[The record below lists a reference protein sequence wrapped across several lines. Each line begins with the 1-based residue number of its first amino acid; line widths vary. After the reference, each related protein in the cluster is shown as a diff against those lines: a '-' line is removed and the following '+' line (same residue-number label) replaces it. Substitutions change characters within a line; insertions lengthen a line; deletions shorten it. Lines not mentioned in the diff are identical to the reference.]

1 MRPVRPTRLV
11 RLTVRRETALPAE
24 AVPQARDDAS
34 RLDEKVLA
42 AGTTLRFVLLLLLLV
57 TAGVTMIPSAVWQLL
72 ASSETA
78 DKEAACSLAA
88 GIDPSWSLDKHMLQ
102 YAENE
107 SVLDACIDR
116 YTQDFSGVS
125 LGVGA
130 LAIATVVAV
139 YWLLPVWKTRG
150 SKVVPLDAMDVHG
163 TLRPLLDELVA
174 LAGLTGPPRFV
185 VAPAA
190 VTASAVVFGRWR
202 RPTICLDGGL
212 IATSDT
218 QRDRFRAVLLHE
230 LAHVRNGDVG
240 VTYFTVALWRVF
252 LVLILPLWVAMS
264 LGALF
269 LTGTPEGRGV
279 YAPFN
284 THTLVFGCLI
294 VVAVYLT
301 RAGILRNRE
310 TYADL
315 MAARWG
321 ASQEPWE
328 IPAQRRSGVFST
340 ALARFVELW
349 HTHPSWALRRM
360 SLTDPKVLFGLES
373 LPLFLTGFATDMLV
387 WNLRFLPYSLLPVK
401 VLLVAGLIG
410 GIGGVALWRAVVYAL
425 LTGRPAPSGWPVGLW
440 LGSGIALGELIGP
453 EAGANSWLPTHP
465 EALLILVAALVLV
478 MTWTAHNAE
487 WWIRSWRGRSLGPA
501 MVMGVAAPS
510 LALATVLHMWE
521 AWAEDLTQ
529 GWPFSA
535 AGVLSTYGM
544 PGVPPA
550 DIGPLLEVIAV
561 VSWFPGAGGEL
572 TSLWWGPVLLWVLPL
587 LVLTIQ
593 PPVRRA
599 GWLVR
604 ALPGSVEPLAPRA
617 LGPGRLLAAGLAGG
631 VVCWAG
637 LAMALAH
644 LNTPDPAAVRMT
656 GPFQLVHMWWP
667 VLVIWC
673 AMALTAACVA
683 AVTESAW
690 LLAGLVAAGTTGLLG
705 AGGTYL
711 LMRTD
716 GCLGPFNTMTNMC
729 RWWPDV
735 VAATLVEHGLTY
747 VLSFGTLAAGLAAF
761 AGRGAGLLRL
771 RLGRTRRRPAAAPGS
786 KRPPRRKWQRSAR
799 VVAVVVVAAG
809 IGATALAVD
818 TSAPTHRSDRRPELM
833 LDQSRPTTSASMARS
848 QGNAWAA
855 LGGLDHIM
863 ALSAAEKD
871 FYAEFAPGGSIA
883 TLTPTCVGLGRAVK
897 RAEAYFPVPSPAGQQ
912 AWSGMLT
919 RFQQLAT
926 ACRDFGT
933 GPSPRTFRAATVADQ
948 EAFDAKWVMFD
959 WLEGSGAARRK
970 PA

>member
-1 MRPVRPTRLV
+1 M
-11 RLTVRRETALPAE
+11 
-24 AVPQARDDAS
+24 
-34 RLDEKVLA
+34 
-42 AGTTLRFVLLLLLLV
+42 LLLMLLV
-57 TAGVTMIPSAVWQLL
+57 TAGMTMIPLAVWQLL

-88 GIDPSWSLDKHMLQ
+88 GIDPGWSLDKHMLQ

-107 SVLDACIDR
+107 FVLDACIDR
-116 YTQDFSGVS
+116 YAQDFSGVS

-130 LAIATVVAV
+130 VAIATVVAL
-139 YWLLPVWKTRG
+139 YWLLPVWKTRR

-174 LAGLTGPPRFV
+174 IAGLTGPPRFV
-185 VAPAA
+185 VAPAE
-190 VTASAVVFGRWR
+190 VTASAVVFGRWH

-218 QRDRFRAVLLHE
+218 QRDRFRAVVLHE

-252 LVLILPLWVAMS
+252 LVLVLPLWVAMS

-310 TYADL
+310 IYADL

-328 IPAQRRSGVFST
+328 ITAPRRSTMF
-340 ALARFVELW
+340 ARFVELW
-349 HTHPSWALRRM
+349 HTHPSWALRRT
-360 SLTDPKVLFGLES
+360 SLTDPKVLFGLET
-373 LPLFLTGFATDMLV
+373 LPMFLTGFAADMLV
-387 WNLRFLPYSLLPVK
+387 WNLGSLPYSLLPVK
-401 VLLVAGLIG
+401 VVLVAGLVV
-410 GIGGVALWRAVVYAL
+410 GIGGVVLWRAVVYAL

-440 LGSGIALGELIGP
+440 LGFGVALGELIGP
-453 EAGANSWLPTHP
+453 GAGANSWLPTHP

-487 WWIRSWRGRSLGPA
+487 WWIRSWRGRSLDPA
-501 MVMGVAAPS
+501 MVMGVTAPS
-510 LALATVLHMWE
+510 LALATVLYAWE

-550 DIGPLLEVIAV
+550 DIGPLLKVIAV
-561 VSWFPGAGGEL
+561 VSFFPGAEGEL
-572 TSLWWGPVLLWVLPL
+572 RSLWWGPVLLWVLPL
-587 LVLTIQ
+587 LALTIR
-593 PPVRRA
+593 PSVRRA
-599 GWLVR
+599 RWLVR
-604 ALPGSVEPLAPRA
+604 ALPGSVEPLTPRA

-683 AVTESAW
+683 AVTDSAW
-690 LLAGLVAAGTTGLLG
+690 LPAGLVAAGTTGLLG

-729 RWWPDV
+729 RWWPNV
-735 VAATLVEHGLTY
+735 VAGTLVEHGLTY
-747 VLSFGTLAAGLAAF
+747 VLSFGTLVAGLAAF
-761 AGRGAGLLRL
+761 AGRGAGLLWR
-771 RLGRTRRRPAAAPGS
+771 RLGRTWRRPAAPPGA
-786 KRPPRRKWQRSAR
+786 KRPPRQRCQRGAR

-809 IGATALAVD
+809 FGATALAVD
-818 TSAPTHRSDRRPELM
+818 TSAPTHRSDWRPELM
-833 LDQSRPTTSASMARS
+833 LNQSRPTTSASMARR

-855 LGGLDHIM
+855 LEGLDHIK

-871 FYAEFAPGGSIA
+871 FYAEFAPGGSTIA
-883 TLTPTCVGLGRAVK
+883 LTPTCVELGRAVK
-897 RAEAYFPVPSPAGQQ
+897 RAEAYFPVPSPVGQQ
-912 AWSGMLT
+912 AWSDMLT

-926 ACRDFGT
+926 ACWDFVT
-933 GPSPRTFRAATVADQ
+933 EPSPRTFRAATVADQ
-948 EAFDAKWVMFD
+948 EAFDAKWEMFD